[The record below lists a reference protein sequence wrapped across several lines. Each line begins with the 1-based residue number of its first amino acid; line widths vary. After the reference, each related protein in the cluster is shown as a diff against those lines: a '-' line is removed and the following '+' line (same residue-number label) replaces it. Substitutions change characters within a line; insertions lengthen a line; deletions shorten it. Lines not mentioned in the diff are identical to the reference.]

1 MTSSIKE
8 PHATGIPALWE
19 PQRAASPSW
28 PWIGLIGLVL
38 TIQMALIW
46 THIPWADEL
55 QATALAR
62 ESRSISDWYWNF
74 RYEGHPPLW
83 HLLLKLPLAFTD
95 DPTALKIV
103 QSLVMLCTAALLY
116 LRAPFS
122 PGVKLLLSLNYFLF
136 FEYGVIARGY
146 SLTVL
151 FVFGAI
157 AYRQRPLAWL
167 FIALLPQGG
176 LQSMMLAGICG
187 LIVLREQG
195 WRRGGVL
202 LACCGGVVA
211 LIWMWPAADAEP
223 FATQGLST
231 PLLQRLLWAAYM
243 SGSTFLPVD
252 FNLDLTGW
260 ELLRMEKVLVATGI
274 FGPILTIYCLSRK
287 SHVLAWMLAGFTGAN
302 LILSTKVYILTTR
315 HFGLW
320 VVLLIGFLWVL
331 QKPGEPLARIARAWT
346 VMLALGGAG
355 AAIRQAITP
364 FSPGPQVVSA
374 LREIGEATPLIIP
387 VPISI
392 GAEIHGL
399 LRIPTYD
406 MPGGCMQSFIRWRR
420 PIFMSSS
427 WIALDPDRRKV
438 DLIGAALDELKA
450 VAARA
455 GGEALLIFDEADL
468 VELISERKDPA
479 LTLLREIKIGKY
491 ERLFRA
497 IYRLD
502 VPPDPNPTPIPPC
515 VP

>member
-1 MTSSIKE
+1 MSCLHHPTLGAHTQPKWL
-8 PHATGIPALWE
+8 ATAGLP
-19 PQRAASPSW
+19 W
-28 PWIGLIGLVL
+28 PWAGLIALAL
-38 TIQMALIW
+38 TAQLTLIW
-46 THIPWADEL
+46 NHVPWADEL

-62 ESRSISDWYWNF
+62 ESHTLADWYWNF
-74 RYEGHPPLW
+74 RYEGHAPLW
-83 HLLLKLPLAFTD
+83 HLLLKIPLAFTD

-103 QSLVMLCTAALLY
+103 QSVTVLCSAALLH

-122 PGVKLLLSLNYFLF
+122 PGVKFLLSLNYFLF
-136 FEYGVIARGY
+136 FEYGVIARNY

-151 FVFGAI
+151 FFFGAI
-157 AYRQRPLAWL
+157 AFRRQPVGWL

-195 WRRGGVL
+195 WRWSGVL
-202 LACCGGVVA
+202 LACCGGLVA

-223 FATQGLST
+223 FGTQGLST

-243 SGSTFLPVD
+243 AGSTFLPVD

-260 ELLRMEKVLVATGI
+260 ELTRMEKVLVATGI

-287 SHVLAWMLAGFTGAN
+287 SHFLAWMLAGFTGAN
-302 LILSTKVYILTTR
+302 LILSTNIYILTGR
-315 HFGLW
+315 HLGLW
-320 VVLLIGFLWVL
+320 VVLMIGFLWVM

-364 FSPGPQVVSA
+364 FSAGPQVVSA

-387 VPISI
+387 VPIVI

-427 WIALDPDRRKV
+427 WIALDPERRKV

-455 GGEALLIFDEADL
+455 GGQALLLFDEADL
-468 VELISERKDPA
+468 VELVAERKDPA
-479 LTLLREIKIGKY
+479 LTLLRDIKIGKY

-497 IYRLD
+497 VYRLD

-515 VP
+515 IR